1 MTRRDSPYPA
11 NAAPDAVLE
20 QAQALLDRLLQEL
33 GSSAEGRTML
43 ASVEPAQVDADYERA
58 WRLMADDDMIGATDA
73 FGELAQR
80 VPDQHRIQFGF
91 ALCLQHHG
99 MVDDALRHYSLAFVL
114 DPSQAACA
122 YRLGECL
129 FATGD
134 LEAAREAMLTAI
146 ELAVIEGNDPNVG
159 LYARQALDEW
169 ATG

>member
-1 MTRRDSPYPA
+1 MTRRESPDPA

-33 GSSAEGRTML
+33 GSSAEGRAML

-58 WRLMADDDMIGATDA
+58 WRLMADGDMIGATDA

-80 VPDQHRIQFGF
+80 VPDQHRIQFAF

-99 MVDDALRHYSLAFVL
+99 LVDEAMRHYSLAFIL

-122 YRLGECL
+122 YRMGECL
-129 FATGD
+129 FATRA

-146 ELAVIEGNDPNVG
+146 ELSAIEGNDPDIAT
-159 LYARQALDEW
+159 YAQQALDEW
-169 ATG
+169 AAS